1 MLATGFAARP
11 APPAGPAPGGL
22 AIAGHPARPPRVLV
36 VHNRYQIRGGEDA
49 VVERESA
56 ALARAGVETE
66 VVLVSNDDIRSPL
79 DRLRVAAEA
88 AHAGRGIATVLAA
101 VDRFRPDVVHLHNT
115 FPLISPGVH
124 RVVRAT
130 GAATVQT
137 LHNYRVTCANAQ
149 LARDGRPCEDCVT
162 GSPYNAVLHGCYR
175 GSRIGSLA
183 VARMIDVHRRSGTW
197 TEAVDRFVAL
207 TPFAKSRFVAA
218 GLPADRIAVKPN
230 GLPDPGRPPGGARSG
245 ILYVGRLSPEKGVLV
260 LGAAARLA
268 RVPVAMLGDGP
279 LAAELARL
287 GGPSLLGAGDR
298 GVVATA
304 MAGALALVV
313 PSLWYEGLP
322 MVIAEA
328 FAAGTPVIASR
339 IGALADIVEDGVT
352 GLLVRPG
359 DAADL
364 ARAADWLADHPI
376 DAARMGT
383 AARAVFEERW
393 SEEITTASLLS
404 IYAEATSSRS
414 GGLPHGA

>member
-1 MLATGFAARP
+1 MSVTRSAARSLSSAGSTAGSLAT
-11 APPAGPAPGGL
+11 AGR
-22 AIAGHPARPPRVLV
+22 PARPRRVLV

-49 VVERESA
+49 VVKRESD
-56 ALARAGVETE
+56 ALLRAGVETE

-79 DRLRVAAEA
+79 DRLRAAAEV
-88 AHAGRGIATVLAA
+88 AHADRGIAKVLAA
-101 VDRFRPDVVHLHNT
+101 VDRFRPEVVHLHNT
-115 FPLISPGVH
+115 FPLISPAVH
-124 RVVRAT
+124 RAVRAT

-149 LARDGRPCEDCVT
+149 LARNGRPCEDCVT

-175 GSRIGSLA
+175 GSRLGSLA
-183 VARMIDVHRRSGTW
+183 VARMIDVHRRCGTW
-197 TEAVDRFVAL
+197 TEDVDRFVAL

-218 GLPADRIAVKPN
+218 GLPAERIAIKPN

-279 LAAELARL
+279 LAGELARL
-287 GGPSLLGAGDR
+287 GGPALLGAGD
-298 GVVATA
+298 GGAVGAA
-304 MAGALALVV
+304 MAGALALAV

-339 IGALADIVEDGVT
+339 IGALPEIVEDEVT

-364 ARAADWLADHPI
+364 ARAADWIADHPVE
-376 DAARMGT
+376 AARMGA

-404 IYAEATSSRS
+404 IYAEAIASRS
-414 GGLPHGA
+414 GGTRHGA

>member
-1 MLATGFAARP
+1 M
-11 APPAGPAPGGL
+11 
-22 AIAGHPARPPRVLV
+22 V

-56 ALARAGVETE
+56 ALARAGLETE
-66 VVLVSNDDIRSPL
+66 VVIVSNDDIRSPL
-79 DRLRVAAEA
+79 DRLRAAVDVV
-88 AHAGRGIATVLAA
+88 HADRGIATVLAA
-101 VDRFRPDVVHLHNT
+101 IDRFWPDVVHLHNT
-115 FPLISPGVH
+115 FPLISPAVH
-124 RVVRAT
+124 RAVRAT

-175 GSRIGSLA
+175 GSRLGSLA

-197 TEAVDRFVAL
+197 TEDVDRFVAL
-207 TPFAKSRFVAA
+207 TSFAKTRFVAA
-218 GLPADRIAVKPN
+218 GLPAERIAIKPN
-230 GLPDPGRPPGGARSG
+230 GLVDPGRPSGGARSG

-279 LAAELARL
+279 LAGELARL

-298 GVVATA
+298 GAVGAA
-304 MAGALALVV
+304 MAGALALAV

-339 IGALADIVEDGVT
+339 IGALSDIVEDGVT

-364 ARAADWLADHPI
+364 ARAADWLADHPVE
-376 DAARMGT
+376 AARMGA
-383 AARAVFEERW
+383 AARAAFEERW

-404 IYAEATSSRS
+404 IYAEAIASRS
-414 GGLPHGA
+414 GSFRHGA